1 MKKFL
6 FFTKGSDYAQKM
18 KRIFAKGSLYTK
30 RIGIKL
36 TRPRWKLIPLSFAI
50 ILLVAELATVVK
62 PFYESSRYDL
72 TAAKA
77 LVAPT
82 ADHLRAKIRY
92 DQKQGT
98 WLFNENAQQELAGVS
113 GEAAKVGG
121 ARYSAELPL
130 NANTA
135 DGLKLSDADNKLDI
149 SFKPDFKVGDGKLE
163 EGYLVYPLK
172 KNDAQLVYTFA
183 QDGVKEDIIL
193 HSASKDTASF
203 SYSLSLPVGL
213 EARLQSDGS
222 VGIFGGDATL
232 FGNISYGSDKD
243 RVLVEKARK
252 NSKKNKLYYVIPA
265 PVIKGDDTKDIKAA
279 FALDDDKLTVQ
290 VTGLKDARY
299 PLSIDPSF
307 VMDTSSCTWRK
318 GGNNEDGSMSYVGCQ
333 LGRSLLS
340 GGTVGS
346 WTQSTSAATGNLAQP
361 LPSGIVA
368 YNGYLYTVSSETGAG
383 AARLVYY
390 APINASTGA
399 VGQFVATT
407 STNADRRNAG
417 IVIYNG
423 YIYALGGVNVN
434 NTTEYA
440 KINSDGSVGTWT
452 AGTNLNVGRLVD
464 NAAVAY
470 NGRLYVVGGCSAQ
483 ALLCTGLTNVTEYAT
498 IRGDGSLS
506 AWTASTSAATG
517 HLPTAVLWHTV
528 VTANGYLYSIGGQD
542 TGGAGQN
549 TINYVAIKSD
559 GSLGAWASAG
569 VTLPVN
575 LRGSVAVIYNNY
587 LYVMGGNRGGDS
599 TTTQNITYVAKIYA
613 DGRLGPLQQATA
625 FTTARASAKATT
637 YNGRIYIGGGQ
648 SDYGGAPT
656 TYQDTQYTTV
666 STTPGD
672 ISPFATETD
681 TLPGANG
688 GLNSAATVFYGGY
701 MYLIGG
707 NEVDSGALTNKV
719 RYAKLNADGS
729 TGAWAQTSTFTDA
742 RTGMAAAA
750 YNGYMY
756 MAGGHELSGSGTA
769 NCVDTGLGANYC
781 RDIQYAPINS
791 DGTLGAWASAGG
803 VYAGTGNTGRGHLGM
818 AIYNGYVY
826 VMGGNYNNNSSVS
839 AEVDVA
845 PINANGTVGTWTQNP
860 TGMGSFGR
868 SNSQLVQAGPYIYFA
883 GGRQNSGGNQLSTVV
898 YATLSSNGG
907 ISAWASAGPDFTGA
921 RAMNVAAAANG
932 YLYVSTGELSW
943 YNDVQYI
950 KINMSNGTLSGS
962 WTTSAVTPGGR
973 ANAMGGIYNGYLYIA
988 GGCQSFTLGN
998 CNSPINALS
1007 YAQIY
1012 NGGGG
1017 GTFTG
1022 QANSTSVTN
1031 GRKNAA
1037 AIAYNGFMYVL
1048 GGSTTGGGTN
1058 NNTVEY
1064 APINADGTLGTFNL
1078 TSAYNSN
1085 SNHAVGF
1092 TLYKGYLY
1100 KLGGYNNGTGNFL
1113 NDVQYA
1119 AVCTGTN
1126 TTTAF
1131 ATNCTT
1137 SSTPGTL
1144 SSWAYTANSANNGT
1158 TQSGGFNTAR
1168 SGLETVAYDGYIYI
1182 VGGCTA
1188 RNALDHKCTGW
1199 TNTLEG
1205 AQLNADGTVGS
1216 WTQSGSTF
1224 TTARGEFASAVSSGY
1239 LYIMG
1244 GCTGVDGISRD
1255 CNAVAN
1261 DVQYARLNNGALL
1274 ADAGCGAAWCAG
1286 PNFHI
1291 GRYSFEATV
1300 ANGYLYIVGGS
1311 DSSNVRNDVQY
1322 APIFT
1327 NGLVGRWAMDG
1338 GAFTTARMG
1347 QATTAYNGR
1356 LYAISGCT
1364 NSVGNCSSSGMV
1376 SDIQYMGLMSTPH
1389 ITRHSMLL
1397 TTDART
1403 LPANFF
1409 TTVTPQS
1416 ASSLIN
1422 ASVSTANDP
1431 ATVLNNLGT
1440 NRQITS
1446 ATKYQLLP
1454 GNDGTKYYWLTVT
1467 LDDSQSMVWGETS
1480 GSTVSYLQLN
1490 YVPNPGLRLRGGKTF
1505 NDNIQ
1510 QSLDA
1515 P

>member
-1 MKKFL
+1 MSRLSFFL
-6 FFTKGSDYAQKM
+6 KTGKYQQAA
-18 KRIFAKGSLYTK
+18 RRLFAKTPIVAK

-36 TRPRWKLIPLSFAI
+36 TRPRWKLIPLSFAV

-62 PFYESSRYDL
+62 PFYENSRYDL
-72 TAAKA
+72 AAAKA
-77 LVAPT
+77 LVTPT

-92 DQKQGT
+92 DQKQGN
-98 WLFNENAQQELAGVS
+98 WLFNENAQQELAGIS

-135 DGLKLSDADNKLDI
+135 DGLKLSDARNKLDI
-149 SFKPDFKVGDGKLE
+149 SFKPNFKVGDGKLE
-163 EGYLVYPLK
+163 EGYLVYPLR

-193 HSASKDTASF
+193 HSAAKDTASF
-203 SYSLSLPVGL
+203 SYSLSLPDGL

-243 RVLVEKARK
+243 RALVEKARK
-252 NSKKNKLYYVIPA
+252 NSKKTTLYYVIPA
-265 PVIKGDDTKDIKAA
+265 PVVKGDDINGVKAD
-279 FALDDDKLTVQ
+279 FVLDGDKLTVK
-290 VTGLKDARY
+290 VSGLKSARY

-318 GGNNEDGSMSYVGCQ
+318 GGNNEDGSMSYTGCQ
-333 LGRSLLS
+333 LGRNLVS
-340 GGTVGS
+340 GATIGS
-346 WTQSTSAATGNLAQP
+346 WTQSTSAATGNLAQV

-407 STNADRRNAG
+407 STNADRRNSG

-440 KINSDGSVGTWT
+440 KINSDGSVGAWT

-483 ALLCTGLTNVTEYAT
+483 ALFCTGVTNVTEYAT

-528 VTANGYLYSIGGQD
+528 VTGNGYLYSIGGQD

-549 TINYVAIKSD
+549 AINYVAIKSD
-559 GSLGAWASAG
+559 GSLGTWASAG
-569 VTLPVN
+569 VALPVN
-575 LRGSVAVIYNNY
+575 LRGSVAVIHNNY

-613 DGRLGPLQQATA
+613 DGRLGPLQQTTA
-625 FTTARASAKATT
+625 FTTARTSAKATT

-666 STTPGD
+666 STSPGD

-688 GLNSAATVFYGGY
+688 GVNNAATVFYGGY
-701 MYLIGG
+701 MYLVGG

-729 TGAWAQTSTFTDA
+729 TGAWAQTSAFTDA

-803 VYAGTGNTGRGHLGM
+803 VYAGTGNTGRGNLGM

-907 ISAWASAGPDFTGA
+907 ISAWASAGPDFTGG
-921 RAMNVAAAANG
+921 RAFNVAAAANG

-962 WTTSAVTPGGR
+962 WTTSSVTVPIER
-973 ANAMGGIYNGYLYIA
+973 ANGMGGIYNGYLYVA
-988 GGCQSFTLGN
+988 GGCRSFTLGN
-998 CNSPINALS
+998 CNSPINTLS

-1017 GTFTG
+1017 ITG
-1022 QANSTSVTN
+1022 AWTTNSTSLNTA
-1031 GRKNAA
+1031 R
-1037 AIAYNGFMYVL
+1037 YNVNSVVSNSYLYVL
-1048 GGSTTGGGTN
+1048 SGLN
-1058 NNTVEY
+1058 NGNGLTSVEY
-1064 APINADGTLGTFNL
+1064 APINPDGSLGTFNT
-1078 TSAYNSN
+1078 TSSINNTYLQDAGYVAYNGYIYKTGGITNNAVSN
-1085 SNHAVGF
+1085 S
-1092 TLYKGYLY
+1092 
-1100 KLGGYNNGTGNFL
+1100 
-1113 NDVQYA
+1113 VQYA

-1126 TTTAF
+1126 VTTAF
-1131 ATNCTT
+1131 TTNCTT

-1144 SSWAYTANSANNGT
+1144 SSWAFTANSANNGT

-1168 SGLETVAYDGYIYI
+1168 GLHVTSVY
-1182 VGGCTA
+1182 
-1188 RNALDHKCTGW
+1188 
-1199 TNTLEG
+1199 
-1205 AQLNADGTVGS
+1205 
-1216 WTQSGSTF
+1216 
-1224 TTARGEFASAVSSGY
+1224 
-1239 LYIMG
+1239 
-1244 GCTGVDGISRD
+1244 
-1255 CNAVAN
+1255 
-1261 DVQYARLNNGALL
+1261 
-1274 ADAGCGAAWCAG
+1274 
-1286 PNFHI
+1286 
-1291 GRYSFEATV
+1291 
-1300 ANGYLYIVGGS
+1300 NGYLYIAGGCSSTTGFGNSCNGLTTSVESAPINADGTIGAWTAVGNFTTGRYGSSGMIYNGYLYVVGGCTGWDAFGNCNAYASDLQYAQVTVGTLAS
-1311 DSSNVRNDVQY
+1311 DSGCGSTWCYGPSMEKAGWWYRNALSVSNGYMYLLGVENQATVPANTQYAPIYANGLLGKWQGTSTSYTTNRFSKAALSYNGNLYVIGGCNNNVAGCSSSQMADVQY
-1322 APIFT
+1322 A
-1327 NGLVGRWAMDG
+1327 GLQV
-1338 GAFTTARMG
+1338 T
-1347 QATTAYNGR
+1347 
-1356 LYAISGCT
+1356 S
-1364 NSVGNCSSSGMV
+1364 
-1376 SDIQYMGLMSTPH
+1376 H

-1409 TTVTPQS
+1409 ATVTPQNG
-1416 ASSLIN
+1416 ASSVN

-1431 ATVLNNLGT
+1431 AVVLNNLGT